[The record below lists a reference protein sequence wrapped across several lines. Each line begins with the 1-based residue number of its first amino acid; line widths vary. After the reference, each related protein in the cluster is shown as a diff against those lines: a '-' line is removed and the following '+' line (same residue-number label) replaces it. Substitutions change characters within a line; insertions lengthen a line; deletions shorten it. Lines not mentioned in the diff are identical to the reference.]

1 VFSLKLRIADKNAR
15 PLLSCADI
23 RDILCHLL
31 PSKLTDEGQ
40 ILAMMEER
48 HQRRASDI
56 QRWQRISASG

>member
-1 VFSLKLRIADKNAR
+1 MLCTILSTAR

-23 RDILCHLL
+23 SDILCHIL

-40 ILAMMEER
+40 ILAIIEER
-48 HQRRASDI
+48 HQRRAI